1 MSDKLIYTPARAKR
15 LILEKKLPKGAT
27 VGGWLDL
34 RGCDLSGVTLPTT
47 VSGSLYLRG
56 CDLSGVTLPTTVSGS
71 LDLRGCDLSGVT
83 LPTTVGGWLDLR
95 GCDLSGVTS
104 WWKQGGEET
113 ARRCI
118 AVSDY
123 ALIQT
128 ETGQYT
134 AGCRGPW
141 SQSEALAHWGAAHRK
156 DARAKAFVAAI
167 KANPAPIAET
177 AA

>member
-27 VGGWLDL
+27 V
-34 RGCDLSGVTLPTT
+34 
-47 VSGSLYLRG
+47 SGSLYLG
-56 CDLSGVTLPTTVSGS
+56 
-71 LDLRGCDLSGVT
+71 
-83 LPTTVGGWLDLR
+83 

-104 WWKQGGEET
+104 WWKQGGEEP

>member
-1 MSDKLIYTPARAKR
+1 
-15 LILEKKLPKGAT
+15 
-27 VGGWLDL
+27 
-34 RGCDLSGVTLPTT
+34 
-47 VSGSLYLRG
+47 
-56 CDLSGVTLPTTVSGS
+56 
-71 LDLRGCDLSGVT
+71 
-83 LPTTVGGWLDLR
+83 
-95 GCDLSGVTS
+95 VTS

-141 SQSEALAHWGAAHRK
+141 SQSEALEHWGAANRK

-167 KANPAPIAET
+167 KANPLT
-177 AA
+177 AKGGAA